1 MNNESTLLPSLHP
14 ERSLRAQTDK
24 DDLIE
29 SLLRTLDALIFLQLG
44 VLYLCDNLTFLLI
57 LRAVSQVVH
66 VQYRAPGTTQL
77 APAIFVNVLSAI
89 THIILNQQH
98 KPSGSDADA
107 TKTLVLHGGLII
119 DFVGELASS
128 RWKLLLQDLVI
139 LGLQLFMLVVG
150 YEKQIASGEEERQP
164 QPPPPPP
171 PQDIE
176 AEEEGRRRSR
186 DQERDQEEQQQS
198 GETEQGIELTS
209 LLPPERQ
216 RGDESGIGGSGVR
229 RKRPPNASSTPPEDD
244 DLIVVDMRRGLTALL
259 RRPLPSTTAPTVE
272 DPATRA
278 GLANVLARIAAARA
292 RAAVG

>member
-14 ERSLRAQTDK
+14 ERSLRAQTEK

-29 SLLRTLDALIFLQLG
+29 NLLRTLDALIFLEIG
-44 VLYLCDNLTFLLI
+44 ILYLCDNLTFLLI

-77 APAIFVNVLSAI
+77 TPAIFVNLLSAI
-89 THIILNQQH
+89 THIILHQQH
-98 KPSGSDADA
+98 KSGLPDD
-107 TKTLVLHGGLII
+107 KPVVLHGGLII
-119 DFVGELASS
+119 DFVGEVAASKL
-128 RWKLLLQDLVI
+128 KLLLLDLVI
-139 LGLQLFMLVVG
+139 FGLQLFMLVVG
-150 YEKQIASGEEERQP
+150 YEKQIASGDEEREP
-164 QPPPPPP
+164 QSPPPP

-186 DQERDQEEQQQS
+186 DQEEDYQEDQRQRQTRSVES
-198 GETEQGIELTS
+198 TEGIELES
-209 LLPPERQ
+209 LLPSEGP
-216 RGDESGIGGSGVR
+216 DIGGSGVR
-229 RKRPPNASSTPPEDD
+229 RKRPANAATTATPPPEDD

-259 RRPLPSTTAPTVE
+259 RRPLPNTAPTVE

-292 RAAVG
+292 RAAG